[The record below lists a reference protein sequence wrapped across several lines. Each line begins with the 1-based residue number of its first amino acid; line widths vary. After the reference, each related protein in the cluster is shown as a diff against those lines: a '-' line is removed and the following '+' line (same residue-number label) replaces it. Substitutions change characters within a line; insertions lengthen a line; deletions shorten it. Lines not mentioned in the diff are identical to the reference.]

1 LISKNSIETLKNSLD
16 IVDTVS
22 GYVQLK
28 KSGANYKGLCPF
40 HGEDTPSFV
49 VSPAKGIYHCFGCQV
64 GGDAIKFVMELE
76 KLSYPETIEKLAREN
91 NITLEYD
98 NNSHQ
103 KQNLDIIKETKEFYK
118 KELEKNRLALKYLSD
133 RGVYE
138 SSIEEFEIGF
148 APSSQETIN
157 FLKSKFFNINDAVE
171 LGVLG
176 QGSSV
181 YARFIDRI
189 IFPIYTPNG
198 AVTGFGG
205 RTITNHQAKYVNSPQ
220 SKVFNKSKLLYGYSR
235 AKESIYKKSQIIITE
250 GYLDVIMLHQ
260 AGFKNATATLGTA
273 LTQEHVPLIAKA
285 NPKVLL
291 AYDGDKAGLNAAYKA
306 SKIMALH
313 SIDGGVVI
321 FGEGID
327 PADMVKDKRV
337 DELNLL
343 FNKPKP
349 FIEYILEFVI
359 KSYDLNNP
367 NEKQNALKEANEFLS
382 SLGEL
387 MANEYKTYLSSL
399 LNINSKFINIRPTY
413 KQNRDNNNLYIDT
426 AEATLIK
433 TAVDN
438 KTYIDQLTNSL
449 EPYMFRYHQ
458 EEYNS
463 MIQSDTNNPKL
474 LNITLNNGI
483 KTYKEDEF
491 YKQID
496 YFMVRFYDNK
506 LLEIKN
512 SPDIGFKE
520 KNFKMREI
528 REIIQKLKK
537 RD

>member
-1 LISKNSIETLKNSLD
+1 
-16 IVDTVS
+16 
-22 GYVQLK
+22 
-28 KSGANYKGLCPF
+28 
-40 HGEDTPSFV
+40 
-49 VSPAKGIYHCFGCQV
+49 
-64 GGDAIKFVMELE
+64 
-76 KLSYPETIEKLAREN
+76 
-91 NITLEYD
+91 
-98 NNSHQ
+98 
-103 KQNLDIIKETKEFYK
+103 
-118 KELEKNRLALKYLSD
+118 
-133 RGVYE
+133 
-138 SSIEEFEIGF
+138 
-148 APSSQETIN
+148 
-157 FLKSKFFNINDAVE
+157 
-171 LGVLG
+171 
-176 QGSSV
+176 
-181 YARFIDRI
+181 
-189 IFPIYTPNG
+189 
-198 AVTGFGG
+198 
-205 RTITNHQAKYVNSPQ
+205 
-220 SKVFNKSKLLYGYSR
+220 
-235 AKESIYKKSQIIITE
+235 
-250 GYLDVIMLHQ
+250 MLHQ

>member
-349 FIEYILEFVI
+349 FIEYILEFII